1 MPTRQEVHQRARLNA
16 RFRRKSKRVRRDM
29 RAAKG
34 AELESPAIVVGDVV
48 FKQIP
53 PIPTLER
60 VVEQALAA
68 RRGGDAR

>member
-1 MPTRQEVHQRARLNA
+1 
-16 RFRRKSKRVRRDM
+16 M

-60 VVEQALAA
+60 VVEQALTA